1 MRLSINDTDH
11 DLDVDGEM
19 PLLWAVRDVV
29 GLRGSKFGCGAAQ
42 CGCCTMHLDGEAIRS
57 CVTPVSACEGKRVT
71 TIEGLGPEFAR
82 RLHDAWVAEHVPQC
96 GYCQV
101 GQQMQAAALLA
112 KTPHPTDDQIVAA
125 MNGNLCRCGTYNQIR
140 TAIKRAAGSASA

>member
-1 MRLSINDTDH
+1 MTINGSEH
-11 DLDVDGEM
+11 DLDVDAEM

-42 CGCCTMHLDGEAIRS
+42 CGCCTMHLDGEAVRS
-57 CVTPVSACEGKRVT
+57 CVTPVSSCEGKHVT
-71 TIEGLGPEFAR
+71 TIEGLEPEFAK
-82 RLHDAWVAEHVPQC
+82 RLRDAWVAEQVPQC
-96 GYCQV
+96 GYCQI

-112 KTPHPTDDQIVAA
+112 KSPHPTEDQIVAT

-140 TAIKRAAGSASA
+140 TAIVRAASEKA